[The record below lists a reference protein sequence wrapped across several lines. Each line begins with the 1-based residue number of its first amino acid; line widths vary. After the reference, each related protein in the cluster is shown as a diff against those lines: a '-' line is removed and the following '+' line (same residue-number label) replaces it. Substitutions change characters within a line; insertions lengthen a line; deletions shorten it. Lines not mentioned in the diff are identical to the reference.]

1 MDRLV
6 RQTAVAMELTVA
18 ELSGGG
24 KQRHIVPVRLRIA
37 AAVRREHG
45 LPVAVVA
52 QALGISPRTVLRA
65 TQSGFAPAATQGAP
79 QLRPRYEAKNE
90 RDNVRI
96 GATSPY

>member
-6 RQTAVAMELTVA
+6 RQTAVAMDLSVA

-24 KQRHIVPVRLRIA
+24 TQRHSVPVRQRITA
-37 AAVRREHG
+37 AARREHG

-65 TQSGFAPAATQGAP
+65 VQLSLVRAQTENLSRRGPPYAP
-79 QLRPRYEAKNE
+79 
-90 RDNVRI
+90 
-96 GATSPY
+96 